1 MSYNP
6 LIPHWGSP
14 SGGGG
19 VQCQV
24 RGGFRGEAP
33 GRKGTHLASLR
44 LGGTPERYAGATS
57 LTGAPNS
64 GLFSVLNKMTVK
76 YTRLK
81 EELLDAFRQPQ
92 ISDNNG
98 IGHISDGG

>member
-1 MSYNP
+1 MVDP
-6 LIPHWGSP
+6 V
-14 SGGGG
+14 SGA
-19 VQCQV
+19 
-24 RGGFRGEAP
+24 RRFRGVAP
-33 GRKGTHLASLR
+33 GRKGTHPASLC

-57 LTGAPNS
+57 LTGVPNS